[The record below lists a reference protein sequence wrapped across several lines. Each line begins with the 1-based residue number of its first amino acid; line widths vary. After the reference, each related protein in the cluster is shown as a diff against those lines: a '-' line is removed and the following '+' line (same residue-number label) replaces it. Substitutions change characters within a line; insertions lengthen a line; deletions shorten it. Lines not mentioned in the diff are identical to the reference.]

1 MSRAKIR
8 NQRQLKTEQSQ
19 QIKISDVDTETNSKE
34 VEDQDKMLE
43 SKDNITHTT
52 ENTEQNNRK

>member
-34 VEDQDKMLE
+34 VEDQDKKLE
-43 SKDNITHTT
+43 SKDNITRTT

>member
-34 VEDQDKMLE
+34 VEDQDKKLE
-43 SKDNITHTT
+43 SKDNITRTT
-52 ENTEQNNRK
+52 KNTEQNNRK

>member
-1 MSRAKIR
+1 MRENKQSKAEKSR
-8 NQRQLKTEQSQ
+8 